1 MRLDAASAGRLAALA
16 LACVGREFPN
26 QPGHVMQRA
35 GELDRPRSLHPA
47 FFGCFDWHSAVHGH
61 WLLAH
66 LLRRFPGLPQAGAM
80 RSALDSALSA
90 ANLQVEAEYLGRHP
104 EFERPYGWA
113 WALKLAQERGNLQ
126 PLEGV
131 IVQAYKQ
138 WLPRQTYPVRSGT
151 HTNTAFGLAFALDHA
166 HPELKPLLIQRA
178 VDYFGNDRDYPAAW
192 EPGGNDFFSPS
203 ARERQLRRRALARHV
218 RRLRACLR
226 WGLAPRA
233 PAKLRIALARAQG
246 REVEGHDGLERL
258 RDEPE
263 GQRAVGAADARHLH
277 RAVVVAR
284 HQRMR
289 RQFHQP
295 REQVRHAIGKRDDEP
310 PAAGDRADE
319 LDQLPQR
326 VDARPAQVVGLAV
339 RARLVDGA
347 HHRLRDVADVDRL
360 EARPRAGHQQRR
372 EEAR

>member
-47 FFGCFDWHSAVHGH
+47 FFGCFDWRPAVQGH
-61 WLLAH
+61 WLTAH

-138 WLPRQTYPVRSGT
+138 WLPRQTYRSEE
-151 HTNTAFGLAFALDHA
+151 HTSELQSLAYLVCR
-166 HPELKPLLIQRA
+166 LL
-178 VDYFGNDRDYPAAW
+178 
-192 EPGGNDFFSPS
+192 
-203 ARERQLRRRALARHV
+203 
-218 RRLRACLR
+218 
-226 WGLAPRA
+226 
-233 PAKLRIALARAQG
+233 
-246 REVEGHDGLERL
+246 LEKKKNIKIIVC
-258 RDEPE
+258 
-263 GQRAVGAADARHLH
+263 QHSV
-277 RAVVVAR
+277 
-284 HQRMR
+284 QMM
-289 RQFHQP
+289 
-295 REQVRHAIGKRDDEP
+295 DD
-310 PAAGDRADE
+310 
-319 LDQLPQR
+319 LI
-326 VDARPAQVVGLAV
+326 
-339 RARLVDGA
+339 
-347 HHRLRDVADVDRL
+347 
-360 EARPRAGHQQRR
+360 
-372 EEAR
+372 